1 MGYARNLEK
10 AALACSLIL
19 PAIGLGAHVLKAES
33 NVPETLYSGLQWR
46 LVGPFRGG
54 RTEAVAGIAGNPR
67 VYYFGSVAGG
77 VWKTTDGGLNWT
89 PIFDQE
95 PVLSI
100 GAIAVAPSAA
110 ETIYVGTGEPCLRN
124 DITSGDGVYK
134 TTDGGRTWGNI
145 GLGDT
150 RQIAAILIDP
160 HDANRVFVAALGH
173 AYGPNAERGVFR
185 SMNGGNTW
193 QKVLYVDENT
203 GANDVVFDPANPN
216 VLFASMYQV
225 RRTPYSLTSGGPGS
239 GLYKSTDGGN
249 TWKRLDG
256 GGMPT
261 GILGRI
267 GVAVAPGGSGR
278 VYAMIESK
286 GDNAL
291 YLSEDGGAHW
301 RMVNHDPHWV
311 RPWYFNHVFADPG
324 NPDKVYVLDL
334 GLYRSNDSGRT
345 FKALPTP
352 HGDHHALWIDP
363 ENTGRMIEG
372 NDGGAT
378 ISVDDGASFSAEN
391 NQPTAQFYH
400 VAADDRFNYWIYGSQ
415 QDSGSVAIAS
425 RTDNG
430 TITDKNWHAVGG
442 GECGFICPDPRD
454 REIVYGGAQN
464 GLFTRYDS
472 HTGQEQ
478 TISPWPGGARSRGP
492 AELEHRFQW
501 TSPMVMT
508 ANDPDDLY
516 IAGEVVFRSR
526 DGGMSWKII
535 SPDLTRNDKSK
546 QQSSGGPLNK
556 DDSSAE
562 YYDTI
567 YALAESP
574 LDKNALWAGSDDGLV
589 HITRDGGQNWGDV
602 TPKQMPEWSRV
613 NLIAPSHFDAGTAYL
628 AADNHAADD
637 THPYIYKTTDFG
649 QTWTTISS
657 GLRNATYVH
666 AVTEDPTK
674 KGLLF
679 AGTDDGVY
687 VSFDD
692 GGQWET
698 LQLNLPHVPIYDL
711 TVHGDDLIVA
721 THGRAFWILDDITP
735 LRQASVSVAQ
745 EQAYLFAPATAY
757 REHRGGSVIPGPGAP
772 AGQNPPEGAVID
784 YYLKS
789 APASPITLEIVDAS
803 GGVVREFNSETS
815 KEQGIASGYSPAM
828 IRVGEALPAVA
839 GMNRFVWNL
848 QYDGPRRVPGMVILE
863 LLRGGGPLALPGKY
877 QVRLSAGG
885 KVLTAPLEV
894 KADPRVR
901 VSEED
906 LRKQFDFAMKIRNS
920 ITEAHNAVV
929 EIRETRAALEKAKEA
944 NHAAG
949 GEIDG
954 IEEKMTS
961 VEGSLIQ
968 LRSISLEGSLQFPIM
983 LDAQLADLEETV
995 ESADSAPPAQTYQIF
1010 ESYQTRLHELLGK
1023 WRALRIEAGKLERE

>member
-1 MGYARNLEK
+1 MSYRRSLEK

-19 PAIGLGAHVLKAES
+19 PAIGLGAHVLRAES
-33 NVPETLYSGLQWR
+33 NVSEKLYSGLQWR

-100 GAIAVAPSAA
+100 GAMAVAPSATD
-110 ETIYVGTGEPCLRN
+110 TIYVGTGEPCLRN

-134 TTDGGRTWGNI
+134 STDGGRTWRNI

-150 RQIAAILIDP
+150 RQIATILIDP

-173 AYGPNAERGVFR
+173 PYGPNAERGVFR
-185 SMNGGNTW
+185 STDGGNTW
-193 QKVLYVDENT
+193 QKILYVDENT

-216 VLFASMYQV
+216 VLYASMYQV

-249 TWKRLDG
+249 AWKRLDG
-256 GGMPT
+256 GGMPA

-267 GVAVAPGGSGR
+267 GVAVAAGGTGR

-291 YLSEDGGAHW
+291 YRSEDGGGHW

-311 RPWYFNHVFADPG
+311 RPWYFNHVFADPK
-324 NPDKVYVLDL
+324 NPDTVYVLDL
-334 GLYRSNDSGRT
+334 GLYRSNDGGQT

-363 ENTGRMIEG
+363 ENTRRMIEG

-425 RTDNG
+425 RTDTG
-430 TITDKNWHAVGG
+430 TITDKNWRAVGG

-454 REIVYGGAQN
+454 SEIVYAGAQN
-464 GLFTRYDS
+464 GLFTRYDG

-478 TISPWPGGARSRGP
+478 IISPWPGGARSRGP

-501 TSPMVMT
+501 TSPMVLA

-526 DGGMSWKII
+526 DGGMSWNII
-535 SPDLTRNDKSK
+535 SPDLTHNDKSK

-574 LDKNALWAGSDDGLV
+574 LDKNLLWAGSDDGLV

-628 AADNHAADD
+628 AADNHASDD
-637 THPYIYKTTDFG
+637 SHPYIYKTTDFG
-649 QTWTTISS
+649 QTWTTITS
-657 GLRNATYVH
+657 GLPEETYVH
-666 AVTEDPTK
+666 AVTEDPAK

-679 AGTDDGVY
+679 AGTDAGVY

-692 GGQWET
+692 GGQWQT

-721 THGRAFWILDDITP
+721 THGRAFWVLDDITP
-735 LRQASVSVAQ
+735 LRQAGVSVAQ

-757 REHRGGSVIPGPGAP
+757 REHRGGSVIPGPGAA
-772 AGQNPPEGAVID
+772 AGQNPPAGAVID

-815 KEQGIASGYSPAM
+815 KEQGIASGYSPEM
-828 IRVGEALPAVA
+828 IRVGETLPAAA

-848 QYDGPRRVPGMVILE
+848 QYEGPRRVPGMVILE

-877 QVRLSAGG
+877 EVRLSAGG

-901 VSEED
+901 VSQDD
-906 LRKQFDFAMKIRNS
+906 LRKQFDFAMKIRDS

-929 EIRETRAALEKAKEA
+929 EIRETRAALEKARRA
-944 NHAAG
+944 SHGAG
-949 GEIDG
+949 GEIDST
-954 IEEKMTS
+954 EDKMTS

-1010 ESYQTRLHELLGK
+1010 EGYQTRLHELLGE
-1023 WRALRIEAGKLERE
+1023 WRALQGEASKLDRE